1 MVRYRIEVRGVV
13 QGVGFRWFTRR
24 VAGGLGLTGFVQNLD
39 DGSVLCETEGDAPQ
53 LASLL
58 EQLRRGPSGACVDE
72 VVWREVAAAADRG
85 FEVRR

>member
-24 VAGGLGLTGFVQNLD
+24 VAAGLGLTGFVQNQS
-39 DGSVLCETEGDAPQ
+39 DGSVGCEAEGEPQQ

-58 EQLRRGPSGACVDE
+58 EQLRRGPAGARVDD
-72 VVWREVAAAADRG
+72 VVWREVAAADDRA